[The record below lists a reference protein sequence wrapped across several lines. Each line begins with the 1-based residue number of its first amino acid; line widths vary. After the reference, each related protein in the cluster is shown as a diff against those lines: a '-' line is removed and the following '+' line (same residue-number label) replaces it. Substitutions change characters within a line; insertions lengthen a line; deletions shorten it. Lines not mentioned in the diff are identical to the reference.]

1 MIIKHN
7 LIAMNANRQFKIGA
21 KERASTQEKL
31 SSGYKINRSAD
42 GAAELSI
49 SEKMRRQ
56 VRGLN
61 KTLENIQDGISLC
74 QVADGALNEVHEL
87 LQRMNELSVQAA
99 NGTNAAVDRWAI
111 QEEIDQ
117 LNTEINRIAYNTE
130 IFGIHPL
137 LGDAHFE
144 NVDYEMPDNTIHT
157 LKNVEVVDG
166 RGTLRFMAEGMSYPL
181 AGVWD
186 AQDNKPL
193 IAVRD
198 TNGNYTGEV
207 NLTNNRFVTYKDYP
221 GQDKFVSEYD
231 DGKISFRMELTWK
244 KVDCSTDEKSKEYF
258 EYSYNFI
265 NTSAGDLTMDFWYQM
280 DMLVGPASNA
290 IPKLDGTE
298 TENTYKW
305 IGSSIPTEMT
315 IDNFVNLAGNVN
327 TAVNLSAQYTW
338 DGMRNPPDVVMSGH
352 SDHLNNFNL
361 AMNPTISGNLGNR
374 NPKDYFYGIGW
385 SGRKI
390 SSGSGFVMQNRIG
403 LYADKVENVK
413 SYDFR
418 GDKPVLIHAGVEA
431 GVDIVIDLCNATTD
445 NLGISDV
452 GVGTVEKAGDA
463 IEKVKEAIRRVSEF
477 RTHFGAQQNRLEGAI
492 RINSII
498 MENTQAAE
506 SAIRDMDIAEMAV
519 KNSLESINAQVNQHV
534 LSQANH
540 QPEMALQLL
549 M

>member
-42 GAAELSI
+42 GAAELLI

-327 TAVNLSAQYTW
+327 TAVNLSAQYIW